1 MRDNFSR
8 RRVDQ
13 VLVFIHVHGA
23 VVRGSAGQR
32 AGELRILRQVGGIH
46 GKLLHAVVRRIPRR
60 IRGSISR
67 VPRPDERARGVLRR
81 DVRLAFQHFRAHRR
95 GRRIARQQVAVR
107 ELDLQR
113 CEILWRTC

>member
-1 MRDNFSR
+1 MRDNSSR

-13 VLVFIHVHGA
+13 VHVFVHINRS
-23 VVRGSAGQR
+23 VVRRRAGQR
-32 AGELRILRQVGGIH
+32 AGELHILRQVGGIH
-46 GKLLHAVVRRIPRR
+46 GKRLHTVVRRIPRR

-67 VPRPDERARGVLRR
+67 VPRPDERACGVLRR
-81 DVRLAFQHFRAHRR
+81 DVCLALQHLRAHRR
-95 GRRIARQQVAVR
+95 GRRLARQQVAVC